1 MSHDPRIIIA
11 LDVAQGAQ
19 ALALADRLDP
29 QACRLKVGLELFT
42 GSGPAI
48 VRALQERG
56 FQVFLDLKY
65 HDIPNTVARAC
76 ARAADL
82 GVWMMNVHAL
92 GGPRMLA
99 AARKAV
105 PSTTLLIGVT
115 ILTSHDRAELSL
127 LGLGEPGSRVE
138 ELAGLCAAEGL
149 DGVVCSPQEAAPLRA
164 RHARPFCLVTPGIRP
179 RGAHTDDQR
188 RVATG
193 PEALAA
199 GADYLVIGRPITAAA
214 NPQEALAA
222 CRAEIG
228 EAG

>member
-1 MSHDPRIIIA
+1 MSHDPRIIVA
-11 LDVAQGAQ
+11 LDCAESRE

-29 QACRLKVGLELFT
+29 GACRLKVGLELFT
-42 GSGPAI
+42 VAGPAI
-48 VRALQERG
+48 VTALRERG
-56 FQVFLDLKY
+56 FEIFLDLKY

-99 AARKAV
+99 MARKAV
-105 PSTTLLIGVT
+105 LPPTLLVGVT
-115 ILTSHDRAELSL
+115 ILTSHDSAELAA
-127 LGLGEPGSRVE
+127 LGLGDAAHRVQS
-138 ELAGLCAAEGL
+138 LAHLCAAEGL
-149 DGVVCSPQEAAPLRA
+149 DGVVCSPQEAALLRGQ
-164 RHARPFCLVTPGIRP
+164 HARPFRLVTPGIRP
-179 RGAHTDDQR
+179 SGSQTHDQR

-193 PEALAA
+193 REALAA

-214 NPQEALAA
+214 LPHEALAA

-228 EAG
+228 EAD